1 MKKMG
6 VIVGSL
12 RRGSYNRVID
22 NFFKTQV
29 EMDDPV
35 EINYERWSL

>member
-1 MKKMG
+1 MKKIG

-12 RRGSYNRVID
+12 RRGSYNRIVD